1 MKWLKPRFIVVLLL
15 TLLITGV
22 AWANGGRG
30 GGWGHGGGHW
40 HGHGHGPAHVGVVVG
55 VPWGYGWYYP
65 PSIYPYGP
73 AYAMA
78 SPGYY
83 IDQGNYPQSE
93 QGWWYYCAS
102 AQGYYPYVNAC
113 PEGWQRV
120 TPQPPPDAR

>member
-1 MKWLKPRFIVVLLL
+1 MKWLKPRFVVVLLL
-15 TLLITGV
+15 SLLITGV
-22 AWANGGRG
+22 AWANGGHRGGHG
-30 GGWGHGGGHW
+30 GGWGHGGGH
-40 HGHGHGPAHVGVVVG
+40 GHGHVGVVVG

-65 PSIYPYGP
+65 PPIYPYGA

-102 AQGYYPYVNAC
+102 AQRYYPYVSAC

-120 TPQPPPDAR
+120 TPQPPPDGR